1 MIETK
6 TGNNAKHTSQLWVL
20 PFLSYGWWKH
30 KNQIGGVWYTHS
42 NTHFL
47 FLNNI
52 TIIFINFFT
61 YTYFHTY
68 FQTTKHIF
76 SNNKTHIFKHM
87 YQTHVFDLYPYLVA
101 FFFFLLSAL
110 CFAFPPP
117 PPAGTILFIFVLF
130 VVWLLLFNEINVL
143 GCVLL
148 IHMLYD

>member
-6 TGNNAKHTSQLWVL
+6 TENNAKHTFQPWVPL
-20 PFLSYGWWKH
+20 FLSYRWWKH
-30 KNQIGGVWYTHS
+30 KNQTGGVWYTHS
-42 NTHFL
+42 NTHVL

-101 FFFFLLSAL
+101 LFFFLLSAL
-110 CFAFPPP
+110 CFAFFFFFPPE
-117 PPAGTILFIFVLF
+117 LFFLF
-130 VVWLLLFNEINVL
+130 LFFLLC
-143 GCVLL
+143 GCFCLMKL
-148 IHMLYD
+148 MC